1 MKNHLVETHDQ
12 VKSCNKFSNMLA
24 MIFQKILVTMKK
36 VNNDN
41 GDLKKKNKMLIRK
54 SEIDNFLTKKK
65 RGSGFKGKKKELK
78 MKV

>member
-24 MIFQKILVTMKK
+24 MKFQKILVTMKK

-41 GDLKKKNKMLIRK
+41 GDLKKKNKMLIRN

-65 RGSGFKGKKKELK
+65 KREVVLREKKT
-78 MKV
+78 